1 MAAGERSCEEHETVI
16 DIEGSG
22 LLDGLEGRPR
32 EERAELIAWLLAR
45 GFPVETI
52 RGAFA
57 PMLLPARR
65 LLGDDGTF
73 VSAREICET
82 HHIDLDLLQR
92 LQHAVGLS
100 RVDDPDA
107 RVHLRADGEAAGSA
121 QQFVDAGIDPDQLV
135 SSVRVLAD
143 GLSHA
148 AEVMRYNALATVMR
162 PGATELQIAQASEA
176 LMSRVGSLLG
186 PMVQDMLFLQL
197 RHMIETEAVN
207 ASERAQG
214 STLPGAR
221 DITVAFADLVDFTR
235 LGEAVPPED
244 LERLASRLAD
254 LANEVAVAPV
264 RLIKTIGDAVMLVC
278 PEPVPLLSA
287 MLNIVAAA
295 EDSELP
301 QLRVGIASGSAVS
314 RAGDWFG
321 SPVNLASRV
330 TGVARPGA
338 VLAAE
343 SARELVGDDD
353 RFVWSFAGARRL
365 KGIRGERK
373 LFRARRAE

>member
-1 MAAGERSCEEHETVI
+1 MAANI
-16 DIEGSG
+16 DIEASG
-22 LLDGLEGRPR
+22 LLDGLDGDARA
-32 EERAELIAWLLAR
+32 ERAELIAWLLQH
-45 GFPVETI
+45 GFTVEQL
-52 RGAFA
+52 RGAIA

-92 LQHAVGLS
+92 LQRAVGLS

-107 RVHLRADGEAAGSA
+107 GVHLRADGEAAGRA
-121 QQFVDAGIDPDQLV
+121 QEFVDAGIGPDQLV
-135 SSVRVLAD
+135 SVVRILAD

-148 AEVMRYNALATVMR
+148 AEVMRYTALATLLR
-162 PGATELQIAQASEA
+162 PGATELEIAQGSEA
-176 LMSRVGSLLG
+176 LMSRVGPLLV

-197 RHMIETEAVN
+197 RHMMETEAVN
-207 ASERAQG
+207 ATERAEG
-214 STLPGAR
+214 SALPGAR
-221 DITVAFADLVDFTR
+221 DVTVAFADLVGFTR

-254 LANEVAVAPV
+254 LAYGLAVPPV

-278 PEPVPLLSA
+278 PEPVPLLDA
-287 MLNIVAAA
+287 MLNLVDAAD
-295 EDSELP
+295 DSDLP
-301 QLRVGIASGSAVS
+301 QLRVGIASGAAVS

-330 TGVARPGA
+330 TDVARPGA
-338 VLAAE
+338 VLVAE
-343 SARELVGDDD
+343 STREAIGEVDL
-353 RFVWSFAGARRL
+353 FVWSFAGARRL
-365 KGIRGERK
+365 KGFRGDIK
-373 LFRARRAE
+373 LYRARRAGGI